1 MENQENIN
9 AENQGE
15 IKDSPSIAAIR
26 PFMFKK
32 GQSGNP
38 AGKPKGCVSFKEY
51 LDKIGRKK
59 AIDVMESRL
68 IPMAMKEALREF
80 IALDPD
86 ITLKEATSYVTYMN
100 ALLGDSNSRDFV
112 ADRSEGKA
120 IQVIQELPAPP
131 IDEEAINDLKSR
143 LGF

>member
-1 MENQENIN
+1 MENQESIN
-9 AENQGE
+9 TEIQGE
-15 IKDSPSIAAIR
+15 IKDPPKIAAIR

-59 AIDVMESRL
+59 AVDVMDSRL

-80 IALDPD
+80 VELDPD
-86 ITLKEATSYVTYMN
+86 ITLKEAIAYVTCMN
-100 ALLGDSNSRDFV
+100 ALLGDSSSRDFV

-131 IDEEAINDLKSR
+131 IDEEAVEDLKSR